1 MLNCVTCGY
10 ESPDSARFCRRCG
23 APLLVED
30 DQLEAT
36 RRMQGRPHPSATT
49 ASSTPLPPSI
59 GDAVAGPTL
68 RYQQPLSAAPPAYL
82 PPSGL
87 QPVANTV
94 GLKSKRRY
102 LKWGGFLLALLI
114 SAGIGAGINDE
125 SNSDRIYLS
134 PEDRARLERLRTENR
149 LNQITTGS
157 VIEQQQR
164 IREELGRRIEE
175 IERAKEVA
183 ERAAEKN
190 TVAASGEK
198 PLDLTGYEYQGA
210 SVGQYSRI
218 PGRELLLQRTKDG
231 FETVSR
237 FYRESLGAPL
247 IEVSERN
254 QRQAVFQSPGAPAVA
269 VLVREGRDRSRQL
282 EIIIVRS
289 PFQIP
294 IAQPVAPPPPK
305 TEGQQKS
312 APPEAKQKT
321 AGQSR

>member
-1 MLNCVTCGY
+1 MLNCATCGY

-30 DQLEAT
+30 DQLDAT
-36 RRMQGRPHPSATT
+36 RRMQGRPHPSATA
-49 ASSTPLPPSI
+49 ASSTHLPPSI

-82 PPSGL
+82 PPSGM
-87 QPVANTV
+87 QPAANTV

-125 SNSDRIYLS
+125 SNSDRVYLS
-134 PEDRARLERLRTENR
+134 QEDRARLERLHTEER
-149 LNQITTGS
+149 LNRATTGS
-157 VIEQQQR
+157 VVEQQER
-164 IREELGRRIEE
+164 IREELERRLEQIQ
-175 IERAKEVA
+175 RAKEEA
-183 ERAAEKN
+183 ERAAERN
-190 TVAASGEK
+190 TAAANGEK

-231 FETVSR
+231 FEMASR
-237 FYRESLGAPL
+237 FYRERLGAPL

-294 IAQPVAPPPPK
+294 IAQPAGAAAAKP
-305 TEGQQKS
+305 EGQRS